1 MKLFIPQID
10 YVIEC
15 NQEHCQSLVIE
26 NRVVWC
32 SVLNDVVEQLQGEEG
47 KIVLSDHDKILPMS
61 KNIEMISQFI
71 PFDMNQK
78 SLLTKIMGEMQKHA
92 VNEEH
97 FLQTTALLTE
107 WEKYLL
113 DLSMEITGSINFSKI
128 NADSLVKASG
138 MELDS
143 SYDSL
148 GEKLL
153 DYFELVEVYDRKKLF
168 ILVNLRSYLS
178 VTEMAQ
184 FVKSVIAH
192 QYEIL
197 LVDAVDFPVLEGE
210 QRHIVDADQCVL
222 C

>member
-1 MKLFIPQID
+1 MRPLRQVG
-10 YVIEC
+10 Y
-15 NQEHCQSLVIE
+15 LT
-26 NRVVWC
+26 R
-32 SVLNDVVEQLQGEEG
+32 
-47 KIVLSDHDKILPMS
+47 
-61 KNIEMISQFI
+61 KNVEMISQFI

-113 DLSMEITGSINFSKI
+113 DLSMEMTGSINFSKI
-128 NADSLVKASG
+128 NAESLIKSSG
-138 MELDS
+138 VELDN
-143 SYDSL
+143 SYESL

-153 DYFELVEVYDRKKLF
+153 DYFELVEVYERKKLF

-178 VTEMAQ
+178 ETEMAQ

-197 LVDAVDFPVLEGE
+197 LVDAVDFPVLKGE